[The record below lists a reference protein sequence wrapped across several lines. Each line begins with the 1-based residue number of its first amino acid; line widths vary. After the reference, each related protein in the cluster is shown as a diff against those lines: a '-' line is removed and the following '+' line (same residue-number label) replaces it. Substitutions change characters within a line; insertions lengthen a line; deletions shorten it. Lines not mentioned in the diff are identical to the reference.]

1 MNAALG
7 QLDGLQVLA
16 YGAVWTDGRPA
27 RDALDAG
34 ARAHNLS
41 GAKQVR
47 AVNALAQ
54 SRLPAPEHAL
64 IAARRTPLRRRP
76 SPLTI

>member
-34 ARAHNLS
+34 ARAAESS
-41 GAKQVR
+41 GSKATVR
-47 AVNALAQ
+47 GRCVSSFENHPRIIRS
-54 SRLPAPEHAL
+54 SRGF
-64 IAARRTPLRRRP
+64 R
-76 SPLTI
+76 